1 MFDARRA
8 SVPAAPPRMSG
19 PDPCFRPKS
28 ADVEGNKACGKAG
41 RVMLILN
48 AMLAMAF
55 VIMVAILVKDVFD
68 ARRAD

>member
-1 MFDARRA
+1 MPIFNTVKRA
-8 SVPAAPPRMSG
+8 QGQGAT
-19 PDPCFRPKS
+19 
-28 ADVEGNKACGKAG
+28 
-41 RVMLILN
+41 MLILN

>member
-1 MFDARRA
+1 MLRVQAH
-8 SVPAAPPRMSG
+8 
-19 PDPCFRPKS
+19 
-28 ADVEGNKACGKAG
+28 GKA
-41 RVMLILN
+41 RHVMVILN